1 MVNKRK
7 QNLLKIM
14 FLLLHNKI
22 KVLEEPIKMPQEEKM
37 QKKKKILSI

>member
-22 KVLEEPIKMPQEEKM
+22 KVLEERIKMPQKEKM